1 MMPTGPD
8 PLAAR
13 ETDAVEHVVH
23 PEVID
28 CPLGDG
34 LALFDSRSGEYY
46 SLNGTAALMWQVARA
61 PATRGALLDA
71 VRRTEGAPDDDA
83 AITRDVDTAL
93 AEFLALG
100 LFIPASAPGTSA
112 TE

>member
-1 MMPTGPD
+1 MTHTGLN
-8 PLAAR
+8 PLTTR
-13 ETDAVEHVVH
+13 ETDAVEHIVH

-83 AITRDVDTAL
+83 AIARDVDAAL
-93 AEFLALG
+93 AHFLALG
-100 LFIPASAPGTSA
+100 LFIPATAAGTSP